1 MTWKTIWSETA
12 QKQLER
18 LPKKDIKR
26 ILLKIKDDVEK
37 DPYQHVARLVGQPFY
52 RLRVGHYRIIMQI
65 LNGKMLIL
73 ILQVKKRSKA
83 YKK

>member
-1 MTWKTIWSETA
+1 MKWTTIWSYRA

-26 ILLKIKDDVEK
+26 ILLKIRDDVEQ
-37 DPYQHVARLVGQPFY
+37 DPHQHVTKLVGHPFY
-52 RLRVGHYRIIMQI
+52 RLRMGHYRIIMQI

-73 ILQVKKRSKA
+73 VLQVKQRSKA